1 MQRSKL
7 LNKLHSILK
16 SDKPDIHRINLF
28 LLYLE
33 RSLNDMDEDKSKA
46 FEHAI
51 FKLLQ
56 RIKNENEFAFVE
68 LKPLKCISRL

>member
-1 MQRSKL
+1 MQRSRI

-16 SDKPDIHRINLF
+16 SDKPDLHTINLF

-33 RSLNDMDEDKSKA
+33 RSLNDMDKDKSKA
-46 FEHAI
+46 FEDAI

-68 LKPLKCISRL
+68 LKPLKYLSRL